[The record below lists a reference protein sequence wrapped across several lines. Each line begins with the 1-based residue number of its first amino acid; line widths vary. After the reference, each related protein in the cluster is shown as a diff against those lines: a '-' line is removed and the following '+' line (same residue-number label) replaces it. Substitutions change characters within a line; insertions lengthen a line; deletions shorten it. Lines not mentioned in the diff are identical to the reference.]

1 MTERRPWTADEVG
14 VAGTGLL
21 VFVVSWLPWYAATLG
36 PGERI
41 GLRAWDLGLLS
52 VMAVLLA
59 AYAALRVVW
68 LRFRPLGPEVPLAP
82 GVEPLVASLVAV
94 VLVLYRSLDVPSLPL
109 ASRVGQT
116 VWMIVALLATVLQVA
131 FAARAVARTGFRA

>member
-14 VAGTGLL
+14 VAGPGLV
-21 VFVVSWLPWYAATLG
+21 VFAVSWLPWYAVTLG
-36 PGERI
+36 PGEQV
-41 GLRAWDLGLLS
+41 GLRAWELSLLA
-52 VMAVLLA
+52 VAAVLLS

-68 LRFRPLGPEVPLAP
+68 LRFRPLGPDVPLAP
-82 GVEPLVASLVAV
+82 GVEPFVASLLAAL
-94 VLVLYRSLDVPSLPL
+94 LVLYRSLDVPSVPL